1 MGRQALGRHGRTR
14 VGSLRLT
21 QIEVDELTAQ
31 YGTVAAALRVA
42 VDGLLAQK
50 SVGRAKKRPT
60 KAQRTS
66 ARPVEA
72 ARDPETAGQ
81 EAKTGSGEVETG
93 PIDPPARCR
102 IHREYKV
109 VRRWVE
115 NGVQY
120 TEKRCGACG
129 HLSTGVDRG

>member
-1 MGRQALGRHGRTR
+1 MLATDNGMTVCCPVMGRQALGRHGRTR

-102 IHREYKV
+102 IH
-109 VRRWVE
+109 
-115 NGVQY
+115 
-120 TEKRCGACG
+120 TACG
-129 HLSTGVDRG
+129 YRGRPNACAQ